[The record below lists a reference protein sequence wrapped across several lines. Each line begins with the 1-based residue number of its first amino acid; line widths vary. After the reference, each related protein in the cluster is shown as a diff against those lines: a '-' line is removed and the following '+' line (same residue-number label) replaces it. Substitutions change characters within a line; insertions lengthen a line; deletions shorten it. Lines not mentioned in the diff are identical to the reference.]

1 MTIDGFWHIEHSIG
15 FHMKNQFTFGNWK
28 ACLCTEGAICMA
40 YMVKCAN
47 VWPANSAL
55 CIYVSTHIVETVK

>member
-1 MTIDGFWHIEHSIG
+1 MLFLLRKSKFKKRKKINMTIDGFWHIEHSIG

-40 YMVKCAN
+40 YMVKCA
-47 VWPANSAL
+47 
-55 CIYVSTHIVETVK
+55 